1 MIALAPLATFIVFV
15 LISTV
20 SGTTL
25 DTSAAFTGLSLISL
39 LAWPMNAMIRTIPML
54 NAANACFVRIQS
66 FLISDA
72 RQDHRLPLNPTSSLI
87 EGRKLA
93 EGTQGIELKETTSKI
108 SELSPNTVLLDMQ
121 NVSFAWYVNFPRS
134 SGRAEV

>member
-1 MIALAPLATFIVFV
+1 MTALAPLATFIVFV

-20 SGTTL
+20 SGRTL
-25 DTSAAFTGLSLISL
+25 DTSAAFTRLSLISL
-39 LAWPMNAMIRTIPML
+39 LAWPMNAMIRTILML

-72 RQDHRLPLNPTSSLI
+72 RQDHRLPLKPTSSLI

-93 EGTQGIELKETTSKI
+93 EGTQGIELKETTPKI
-108 SELSPNTVLLDMQ
+108 SELSPNTVLLDVQ
-121 NVSFAWYVNFPRS
+121 NASFAWYVNFPQS
-134 SGRAEV
+134 SGRTEV